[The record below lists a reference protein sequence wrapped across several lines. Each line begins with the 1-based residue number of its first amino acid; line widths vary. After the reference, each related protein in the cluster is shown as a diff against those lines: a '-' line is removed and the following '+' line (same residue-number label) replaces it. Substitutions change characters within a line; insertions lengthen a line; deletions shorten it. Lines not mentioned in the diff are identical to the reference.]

1 MQQRNRG
8 FRCGFRGRSWRAWR
22 TWSPVPRWGRS
33 SRASDYARRV
43 AIAIGLLKMLL
54 QLQESRK
61 TGALDVV
68 GPAARVRFFV
78 DEGLVVHADE
88 GTVGET
94 LGRILVRERV
104 VDQEQ
109 YSAAIEWMTELRASG
124 KKAMLG
130 EVFVDLGLLSEQQVR
145 AALAAQ
151 VQSKALRALAW
162 PQARFRFMECFGG
175 PLELKDRFVTPIE
188 PLVIAALRLAE
199 REDIDGLLV
208 QALPRHAVLRTDAP
222 GFGARIDAFRFP
234 PAEASFVQA
243 LDGALTVKELLG
255 AKHDDGV
262 DRAVVLTALL
272 LTDTLDLRATASAP
286 AGRVSVVPRPAA
298 RSLPPNAPISSRP
311 APISASPVGPETPK
325 APMAPLLAEKAYQ
338 TGKKLVRANRL
349 PEAVVE
355 LRRAASL
362 YGAVEYDL
370 WAKWAASRAD
380 EENEDRHAGPLRA
393 VAELA
398 LAEDSERGFATFVL
412 GHLARRRGE
421 EQKALALFERAR
433 SLDPEAIES
442 GWEAR
447 LRLGSLGVT
456 ETKSDLISLA
466 PLMSFTPVPPSI
478 TEKEETDSE
487 RGVPTLRGLAT
498 EEALASVRK
507 REAQRV
513 AQQEPGSGHGP
524 ADVQAPAP
532 IQAPADESPPESAPA
547 PESAPPPESDPKPAP
562 ELAYEP
568 YREKSP
574 PGTGGGWMI
583 VVLGAVVLCGGAY
596 LGLRSAVESPTV
608 PREAGTVTTPAREPE
623 PVPPPEPRSETE
635 SETERVNDA
644 SYVAVDASLPAV
656 DAGAIA
662 NSRPAGRAERGWP
675 AEQPATTERSEGE
688 RNVGAERGVLLM
700 PPAADSHRVY
710 VDGRLAGVPPPPIVV
725 GCGKHVVKIGSQ
737 GREQSVI
744 VPCGGSVS
752 LAYP

>member
-1 MQQRNRG
+1 M
-8 FRCGFRGRSWRAWR
+8 
-22 TWSPVPRWGRS
+22 
-33 SRASDYARRV
+33 

-54 QLQESRK
+54 QLQESRR

-78 DEGLVVHADE
+78 DEGLIVHADE

-130 EVFVDLGLLSEQQVR
+130 EVFVDLGLLSTEQVR

-162 PQARFRFMECFGG
+162 PQARFRFMESFG
-175 PLELKDRFVTPIE
+175 PLVLKDRFVTHIE

-199 REDIDGLLV
+199 REDIDTLLG
-208 QALPRHAVLRTDAP
+208 QALARHAILRSDAP
-222 GFGARIDAFRFP
+222 GLAARIDAFRFP
-234 PAEASFVQA
+234 PAETAFVA
-243 LDGALTVKELLG
+243 TLDGSLTVKQLLD
-255 AKHDDGV
+255 AEQTEGV

-272 LTDTLDLRATASAP
+272 LTDTLDLRATAA
-286 AGRVSVVPRPAA
+286 AGRISTVPRPAP
-298 RSLPPNAPISSRP
+298 RSRP
-311 APISASPVGPETPK
+311 PASPPASAPAPASTPAPAPAPSSASHVGPETPK

-338 TGKKLVRANRL
+338 TGKRLVRANRL

-355 LRRAASL
+355 LRRAAAL

-398 LAEDSERGFATFVL
+398 IAEDTERGFATFVL
-412 GHLARRRGE
+412 GHLARRKGE
-421 EQKALALFERAR
+421 LAKAEALFERAR

-447 LRLGSLGVT
+447 LRLGSQGVS
-456 ETKSDLISLA
+456 ETRSEVLALA
-466 PLMSFTPVPPSI
+466 PLMSTPSPPVI
-478 TEKEETDSE
+478 VVNEHERDSE

-498 EEALASVRK
+498 EEALASLKRREQEQEQEQEQEKERPRVHEAATVLITAAPSPEASVPAEVAAVRDEA
-507 REAQRV
+507 RESEEAL
-513 AQQEPGSGHGP
+513 ANEEAPGSGP
-524 ADVQAPAP
+524 AAEPELAYQPYEPRPKERGGGWAVVALGIAILGGGAYLAMRSPAEER
-532 IQAPADESPPESAPA
+532 AVTREATVSSAPA
-547 PESAPPPESDPKPAP
+547 PTHDEPAP
-562 ELAYEP
+562 THDEP
-568 YREKSP
+568 APAGDSDRE
-574 PGTGGGWMI
+574 
-583 VVLGAVVLCGGAY
+583 
-596 LGLRSAVESPTV
+596 
-608 PREAGTVTTPAREPE
+608 EAGA
-623 PVPPPEPRSETE
+623 
-635 SETERVNDA
+635 ERVADA
-644 SYVAVDASLPAV
+644 SYAGGDAGLPAAI
-656 DAGAIA
+656 DAGVA
-662 NSRPAGRAERGWP
+662 NLGGERGL
-675 AEQPATTERSEGE
+675 
-688 RNVGAERGVLLM
+688 LLM
-700 PPAADSHRVY
+700 PLTADSHRVY

-752 LAYP
+752 VTYP

>member
-1 MQQRNRG
+1 M
-8 FRCGFRGRSWRAWR
+8 
-22 TWSPVPRWGRS
+22 
-33 SRASDYARRV
+33 

-54 QLQESRK
+54 QLQESRR

-78 DEGLVVHADE
+78 DEGLIVHADE

-130 EVFVDLGLLSEQQVR
+130 EVFVDLGLLSTEQVR

-162 PQARFRFMECFGG
+162 PQARFRFMESFG
-175 PLELKDRFVTPIE
+175 PLVLKDRFVTHIE

-199 REDIDGLLV
+199 REDIDTLLG
-208 QALPRHAVLRTDAP
+208 QALARHAVLRSDAP
-222 GFGARIDAFRFP
+222 GLAARIDAFRFP
-234 PAEASFVQA
+234 PAETAFVA
-243 LDGALTVKELLG
+243 TLDGSLTVKQLLD
-255 AKHDDGV
+255 AKQTEGV

-272 LTDTLDLRATASAP
+272 LTDTLDLRATAA
-286 AGRVSVVPRPAA
+286 AGRISTVPRPAP
-298 RSLPPNAPISSRP
+298 S
-311 APISASPVGPETPK
+311 SASHVGPETPK

-338 TGKKLVRANRL
+338 TGKRLVRANRL

-355 LRRAASL
+355 LRRAAAL

-398 LAEDSERGFATFVL
+398 IAEDTERGFATFVL
-412 GHLARRRGE
+412 GHLARRKGE
-421 EQKALALFERAR
+421 LAKAEALFERAR
-433 SLDPEAIES
+433 ALDPEAIES

-447 LRLGSLGVT
+447 LRLGSQGVA
-456 ETKSDLISLA
+456 ETRSEVLALA
-466 PLMSFTPVPPSI
+466 PLMSTPSPPVI
-478 TEKEETDSE
+478 VVIEHERDSE

-498 EEALASVRK
+498 EEALASVRR
-507 REAQRV
+507 REQEQEQGKERPRV
-513 AQQEPGSGHGP
+513 NETATVLITAAPSPEASVPAEVAAVRDEARESEEALANEEAPGSGP
-524 ADVQAPAP
+524 AA
-532 IQAPADESPPESAPA
+532 E
-547 PESAPPPESDPKPAP
+547 P

-568 YREKSP
+568 YEPRPKER
-574 PGTGGGWMI
+574 GGGWAI
-583 VVLGAVVLCGGAY
+583 VALGIAILGGGAY
-596 LGLRSAVESPTV
+596 LAMRSPAEERAVTREATVSSAPAPTHDEPAGAERMAAASYAGGDAGLPTV
-608 PREAGTVTTPAREPE
+608 I
-623 PVPPPEPRSETE
+623 
-635 SETERVNDA
+635 
-644 SYVAVDASLPAV
+644 
-656 DAGAIA
+656 DAGVA
-662 NSRPAGRAERGWP
+662 NLGG
-675 AEQPATTERSEGE
+675 
-688 RNVGAERGVLLM
+688 ERGVLLM
-700 PPAADSHRVY
+700 PLTADSHRVY
-710 VDGRLAGVPPPPIVV
+710 VDGRLAGVPPPPIVI

-752 LAYP
+752 LTYP

>member
-1 MQQRNRG
+1 
-8 FRCGFRGRSWRAWR
+8 
-22 TWSPVPRWGRS
+22 
-33 SRASDYARRV
+33 
-43 AIAIGLLKMLL
+43 MLL

-78 DEGLVVHADE
+78 DEGFVVHADE

-109 YSAAIEWMTELRASG
+109 YGAAIEWMTELRASG

-151 VQSKALRALAW
+151 VQAKALRALAW
-162 PQARFRFMECFGG
+162 PQARFRFMESFGA
-175 PLELKDRFVTPIE
+175 LELKDRFVTPIE

-199 REDIDGLLV
+199 REDIDALLV
-208 QALPRHAVLRTDAP
+208 QGLPRHAVLRSDAP
-222 GFGARIDAFRFP
+222 GFRARLDAFRFP
-234 PAEASFVQA
+234 PAEAAFVEG
-243 LDGALTVKELLG
+243 LDGALTVKELLDATRG
-255 AKHDDGV
+255 DGV

-272 LTDTLDLRATASAP
+272 LTDTLDLRTTATS
-286 AGRVSVVPRPAA
+286 GRTSVVPQEAA
-298 RSLPPNAPISSRP
+298 RALPPNAPVSSRP
-311 APISASPVGPETPK
+311 APSSASPVGPETPK
-325 APMAPLLAEKAYQ
+325 AEVAPLLAEKAYQ
-338 TGKKLVRANRL
+338 TGKRLVRANRL

-362 YGAVEYDL
+362 YGAVEYEL

-447 LRLGSLGVT
+447 LRLGSLGVG

-466 PLMSFTPVPPSI
+466 PLMTGTPVPPAI
-478 TEKEETDSE
+478 IETETESE

-507 REAQRV
+507 RES
-513 AQQEPGSGHGP
+513 QQPPRREPASGHGP
-524 ADVQAPAP
+524 AEVQA
-532 IQAPADESPPESAPA
+532 APAIREGESPRSSESIDDA
-547 PESAPPPESDPKPAP
+547 PESEPKPEL

-568 YREKSP
+568 YQARA
-574 PGTGGGWMI
+574 PGSGGGWVI
-583 VVLGAVVLCGGAY
+583 VVVAALVLCGGAY
-596 LGLRSAVESPTV
+596 FGLRSAVDAPPA

-623 PVPPPEPRSETE
+623 PVPEPEPEPE
-635 SETERVNDA
+635 PDA
-644 SYVAVDASLPAV
+644 SYVAVDANLPAA
-656 DAGAIA
+656 DAGAVA
-662 NSRPAGRAERGWP
+662 NI
-675 AEQPATTERSEGE
+675 
-688 RNVGAERGVLLM
+688 GAERGVLLM

-737 GREQSVI
+737 GREQSVN